1 MTEAKKSL
9 SSFDDES
16 VTNWFANL
24 KNGREDAVNRLV
36 NHFFEK
42 LVRVGQQQYRSTFAG
57 IPRPVEDEEDAALSA
72 LNTFVAKVRRGEVV
86 DIAHCDQ
93 LWGLLVT
100 ITIRKVYRQ
109 RERANAKVR
118 GGGAISSDDIDGL
131 VSELPSPEVAA
142 ELADTYRAAMACIDD
157 DDLRSLAVMELEGK
171 TRPEM
176 AAATGYTERTVYRK
190 LQLIHTKWDTRFAD
204 ATR

>member
-24 KNGREDAVNRLV
+24 KNGREDAVNRLY

-42 LVRVGQQQYRSTFAG
+42 LVRVGQKQYRNTFAG
-57 IPRPVEDEEDAALSA
+57 TSCPVEDEEDAALSA
-72 LNTFVAKVRRGEVV
+72 LNTFVAKVRRGEVE

-109 RERANAKVR
+109 RERANAKAR
-118 GGGAISSDDIDGL
+118 GGGAYASDDIDGL
-131 VSELPSPEVAA
+131 VSELPGPEVVA
-142 ELADTYRAAMACIDD
+142 ELADTYRTAMAAIEDD
-157 DDLRSLAVMELEGK
+157 SLRSLAAMELEGR

-190 LQLIHTKWDTRFAD
+190 LQLIHKKWDTRFAD